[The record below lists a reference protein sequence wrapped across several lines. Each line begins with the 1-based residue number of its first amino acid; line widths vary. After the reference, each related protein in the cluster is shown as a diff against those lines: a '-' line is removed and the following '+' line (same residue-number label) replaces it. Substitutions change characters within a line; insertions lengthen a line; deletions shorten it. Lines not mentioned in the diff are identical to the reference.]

1 MGTIT
6 NFSDVQTVALLYMET
21 LEKIRKAYTEYVLE
35 NGKQP
40 TSVFQFVKKLK
51 IAEADFYNDYA
62 SFDAIEA
69 DIWLT
74 FFKEAKAT
82 VEADETY
89 QGYSVREKLLA
100 FYYTW
105 IELLKAQ
112 RSFVVY
118 SYGRLKSTGR
128 GAGGIGE
135 KVQGLGRITNQ
146 SQVLSLFKDEF
157 FDYARDLLAEGRES
171 KEVEPRPFITDRYPN
186 ALWGQTL
193 YLLDFWV
200 RDVSKNF
207 EKTDSA
213 IEKSVNTA
221 FDLIG
226 RSPLDTLFDFAK
238 FMYQNK

>member
-1 MGTIT
+1 
-6 NFSDVQTVALLYMET
+6 MET

-40 TSVFQFVKKLK
+40 TSVFQFAKKQKLSE
-51 IAEADFYNDYA
+51 AEFYDYYA

-69 DIWLT
+69 DVWLA
-74 FFKEAKAT
+74 FFADAKRA

-89 QGYSVREKLLA
+89 QTYSVREKLLA

-105 IELLKAQ
+105 IEMLKAQ

-118 SYGRLKSTGR
+118 SYGRLRNMEADVAARSPIGR
-128 GAGGIGE
+128 A
-135 KVQGLGRITNQ
+135 GLGRRQ
-146 SQVLSLFKDEF
+146 SRSPLVLMPFKEEF
-157 FDYARDLLAEGRES
+157 YDFSRDLLAEGRES
-171 KEVEPRPFITDRYPN
+171 REVEPRPFLTDRYPN
-186 ALWGQTL
+186 ALWTQTL
-193 YLLDFWV
+193 FILDFWV
-200 RDVSKNF
+200 RDVSKGF
-207 EKTDSA
+207 EKTDTA

-238 FMYQNK
+238 FAYQNR

>member
-1 MGTIT
+1 
-6 NFSDVQTVALLYMET
+6 MEM

-40 TSVFQFVKKLK
+40 TSVFQFAKKLK
-51 IAEADFYNDYA
+51 IAEADFYNHYT

-69 DIWLT
+69 DIWLA
-74 FFKEAKAT
+74 FFTDAKTT

-118 SYGRLKSTGR
+118 SFGRLKDQSKGK
-128 GAGGIGE
+128 GIRSLTP
-135 KVQGLGRITNQ
+135 KVPILNP
-146 SQVLSLFKDEF
+146 FKDEF

-171 KEVEPRPFITDRYPN
+171 KEVEPRPFVTDRYPD

-193 YLLDFWV
+193 YLLDFWI

>member
-1 MGTIT
+1 
-6 NFSDVQTVALLYMET
+6 MET

-35 NGKQP
+35 HGKQP

-51 IAEADFYNDYA
+51 IAEADFYKEYA

-69 DIWLT
+69 DVWTT
-74 FFKEAKAT
+74 FFNEAKAT
-82 VEADETY
+82 VEADSTY
-89 QGYSVREKLLA
+89 QSYSVREKLLA

-105 IELLKAQ
+105 IELLKSQ

-118 SYGRLKSTGR
+118 SFGRLRSERHPSRRIGPGAWQPGQKSR
-128 GAGGIGE
+128 
-135 KVQGLGRITNQ
+135 
-146 SQVLSLFKDEF
+146 VLEPFKDAF
-157 FDYARDLLAEGRES
+157 YDYARDLLAEGRES
-171 KEVEPRPFITDRYPN
+171 KEVEPRPFITDRYPD

-207 EKTDSA
+207 EKTDTA
-213 IEKSVNTA
+213 IEKTVNTS

-226 RSPLDTLFDFAK
+226 RSPLDTLFDLAK

>member
-1 MGTIT
+1 
-6 NFSDVQTVALLYMET
+6 MET

-35 NGKQP
+35 HGKQP

-51 IAEADFYNDYA
+51 IAEADFYKEYA

-69 DIWLT
+69 DVWTT
-74 FFKEAKAT
+74 FFNEAKAT
-82 VEADETY
+82 VEADQTY
-89 QGYSVREKLLA
+89 QSYSVREKLLA

-105 IELLKAQ
+105 IELLKSQ

-118 SYGRLKSTGR
+118 SFGRLRTEGLSTRRLGPGAWRPEPKSR
-128 GAGGIGE
+128 
-135 KVQGLGRITNQ
+135 
-146 SQVLSLFKDEF
+146 VLEPFKDVF
-157 FDYARDLLAEGRES
+157 YDFARDLLAEGRES
-171 KEVEPRPFITDRYPN
+171 KEVEPRPFITDRYPD

-207 EKTDSA
+207 EKTDTA
-213 IEKSVNTA
+213 IEKTVNTA

-226 RSPLDTLFDFAK
+226 RSPLDTLFDLAK